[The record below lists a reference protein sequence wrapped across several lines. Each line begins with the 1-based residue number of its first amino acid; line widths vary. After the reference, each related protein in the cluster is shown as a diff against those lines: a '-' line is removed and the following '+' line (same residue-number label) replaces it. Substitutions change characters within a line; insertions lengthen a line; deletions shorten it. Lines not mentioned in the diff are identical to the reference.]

1 MNVVVLFYY
10 KYCIHS
16 SDLQVYAMRKCV
28 CMGKIEREGIH
39 SNNIMLYVRL
49 TGLSMHGPLKNPG
62 PETEVQLKTTKK
74 TRVTVPFMS
83 VRMRDW
89 ATMCTRTYA

>member
-28 CMGKIEREGIH
+28 CLYGMGKIEREGIH

-62 PETEVQLKTTKK
+62 PETEVQLG
-74 TRVTVPFMS
+74 VT
-83 VRMRDW
+83 
-89 ATMCTRTYA
+89 